1 MTLLRWWFPL
11 FSYMG
16 AIFYMSSLSQPRLL
30 VYAPDYAWHFL
41 AYFILGL
48 LAIPA
53 FAKGLALV
61 AQGRAGLYG
70 VVFSLLYAFSDEW
83 HQSFVPGRVAS
94 GQDLVMD
101 SLGIVAA
108 AAVLFIGSR
117 VVGSDPVGG
126 LRSR

>member
-11 FSYMG
+11 VSYLG

-30 VYAPDYAWHFL
+30 GYAPDYAWHFL

-48 LAIPA
+48 LAILA
-53 FAKGLALV
+53 FEGLV
-61 AQGRAGLYG
+61 ARGRAPLYG

-83 HQSFVPGRVAS
+83 HQSFVPGRMAS

-108 AAVLFIGSR
+108 AAALFIYSR
-117 VVGSDPVGG
+117 VVASAPVGG